1 MNLPDQL
8 HFIRPLWLLAL
19 PLAVLLP
26 WAFAHVRRPSG
37 DWERVC
43 DPHLLRW
50 LSVRQGG
57 TGSRSGAWLAGAG
70 LAIAVLALSGPS
82 WQKLPEST
90 LSARAARVIAFDL
103 SASMLAED
111 LRPNRLTRARFRV
124 ADLLS
129 AMEEG
134 QTGLVAFAGDA
145 YKGQDIREV
154 PKTLRAALEC
164 LDGSKALRAAF
175 GDAVV
180 EHYLHCGR
188 WEQFEYDRRVTDHE
202 LIRGFERA

>member
-90 LSARAARVIAFDL
+90 LSAPLPPSTLSPALPVRLPTVYSTSEAF
-103 SASMLAED
+103 SM
-111 LRPNRLTRARFRV
+111 T
-124 ADLLS
+124 S
-129 AMEEG
+129 G
-134 QTGLVAFAGDA
+134 
-145 YKGQDIREV
+145 
-154 PKTLRAALEC
+154 KT
-164 LDGSKALRAAF
+164 
-175 GDAVV
+175 
-180 EHYLHCGR
+180 
-188 WEQFEYDRRVTDHE
+188 
-202 LIRGFERA
+202 